1 MMNQDKVRNAADA
14 DEVKEAKKKEKF
26 GRDLEL
32 ADLKFLLSTEQG
44 RRFLWRYLSIC
55 GVYTNSFTGNSTTFF
70 NEGKRLI
77 GTTLLTEIVAAD
89 PDSYLKMIKQHNG
102 EL

>member
-1 MMNQDKVRNAADA
+1 MNQEKIMNAAD
-14 DEVKEAKKKEKF
+14 ESQVKEAKKKEKF
-26 GRDLEL
+26 GREQEL
-32 ADLKFLLSTEQG
+32 SDVKFILSTEQG
-44 RRFLWRYLSIC
+44 RRFFWRYLSIC
-55 GVYTNSFTGNSTTFF
+55 GVFKNSFTGSSETFF

-77 GTTLLTEIVAAD
+77 GTTLLTEMVTAD